1 MLHVFAVLAAALLFG
16 TTGTSMALGPD
27 DTTPLSVGAVRLVIG
42 GTGLAVIAFVLARR
56 HARQAAVGPA
66 PRLGIRPLALMV
78 LTGFCLALYQPLF
91 FLGTERNGVAVGTV
105 VALGSAPILAGL
117 LEWVL
122 TRRVPTTT
130 WMLATALATVG
141 VVLLGFGGEAPTA
154 GGGGGTDPI
163 GLLASVGAGATFAV
177 IANTQRR
184 LLDEGW
190 DPFTVV
196 GAMGASS
203 AVISAFVLPF
213 VDLSWLATTAGL
225 VMALWLGLATISIAY
240 VLFTWGLGGLTAAT
254 AATLTLGEPLTAS
267 ILGIVVLGER
277 LSVLAI
283 VGLVVLAARARAARV
298 GVARSARPGAVRGGG
313 VTMPHIEI
321 RVDDLTGEATRA
333 LIAFH
338 LDGMHDT
345 SPPESV
351 HALDIDGLRHPSI
364 TFWSAWIDGELAGIG
379 ALKAIDAERGELKSM
394 RVDDR
399 FRGSGVGRALLRHI
413 IAEARERGMT
423 SLWLETGSPDDF
435 VPAQRLYESEG
446 FTRCGPFE
454 GYTDDPFSVFMTRT
468 L

>member
-1 MLHVFAVLAAALLFG
+1 VIHVLAVLAAALLFG

-42 GTGLAVIAFVLARR
+42 GTGLAAIAFVLARR
-56 HARQAAVGPA
+56 HARHAVRPA
-66 PRLGIRPLALMV
+66 PRPGIRPVALMV

-117 LEWVL
+117 LEWML
-122 TRRVPTTT
+122 TRRVPSTT

-141 VVLLGFGGEAPTA
+141 VVLLGFGGEAATT
-154 GGGGGTDPI
+154 GGGGGTDPV

-203 AVISAFVLPF
+203 AVISALVLPF
-213 VDLSWLATTAGL
+213 VDLSWLATAPGL

-240 VLFTWGLGGLTAAT
+240 VMFTWGLGGLTAAT

-267 ILGIVVLGER
+267 ILGIVVLEER

-283 VGLVVLAARARAARV
+283 VGLVVLAVGLAMLAWGSRAPRDPV
-298 GVARSARPGAVRGGG
+298 PFAV
-313 VTMPHIEI
+313 
-321 RVDDLTGEATRA
+321 
-333 LIAFH
+333 
-338 LDGMHDT
+338 
-345 SPPESV
+345 
-351 HALDIDGLRHPSI
+351 
-364 TFWSAWIDGELAGIG
+364 
-379 ALKAIDAERGELKSM
+379 
-394 RVDDR
+394 
-399 FRGSGVGRALLRHI
+399 
-413 IAEARERGMT
+413 
-423 SLWLETGSPDDF
+423 
-435 VPAQRLYESEG
+435 EG
-446 FTRCGPFE
+446 
-454 GYTDDPFSVFMTRT
+454 
-468 L
+468 

>member
-42 GTGLAVIAFVLARR
+42 GTGLAIIAFVLARR
-56 HARQAAVGPA
+56 HARSAVAPA
-66 PRLGIRPLALMV
+66 PRFGIRPLALMV

-141 VVLLGFGGEAPTA
+141 VVMLGFGGEAPTA
-154 GGGGGTDPI
+154 GSGGGTDPI

-203 AVISAFVLPF
+203 AVLSAFVLPF
-213 VDLSWLATTAGL
+213 VDLSWLGTTAGL

-240 VLFTWGLGGLTAAT
+240 VMFTWGLGGLTAAT

-283 VGLVVLAARARAARV
+283 VGLVILAA
-298 GVARSARPGAVRGGG
+298 
-313 VTMPHIEI
+313 
-321 RVDDLTGEATRA
+321 
-333 LIAFH
+333 
-338 LDGMHDT
+338 
-345 SPPESV
+345 
-351 HALDIDGLRHPSI
+351 GL
-364 TFWSAWIDGELAGIG
+364 
-379 ALKAIDAERGELKSM
+379 
-394 RVDDR
+394 
-399 FRGSGVGRALLRHI
+399 ALL
-413 IAEARERGMT
+413 A
-423 SLWLETGSPDDF
+423 WGSRAPRDP
-435 VPAQRLYESEG
+435 VPFAVEG
-446 FTRCGPFE
+446 
-454 GYTDDPFSVFMTRT
+454 
-468 L
+468 